1 MDRARRMSELAA
13 AIERLYE
20 AFANEP
26 KPRQVSTC
34 PCCLSPEEAQ
44 VLLNTPLRELSSDQ
58 LSSYGSSVLLT
69 VGGVEDFRY
78 FFPRLLDISIH
89 ESGWWPD
96 REIVV
101 SKLRLGEWQ
110 TWEDGQREAVI
121 GVIREAFRN
130 ELPQAAAD
138 AGNID
143 AWLCGLALA
152 DADVTPFLAM
162 LAEPENEE
170 ALFEYYLLNSAKIT
184 KGKLQNAFWGGNRDA
199 QRPIVAWLTSGPIQE
214 IVERIQRSKYG
225 GR

>member
-1 MDRARRMSELAA
+1 MSELAA
-13 AIERLYE
+13 AIERLYA
-20 AFANEP
+20 AFADEP
-26 KPRQVSTC
+26 KPRQISTC
-34 PCCLSPEEAQ
+34 PCCLLPEEAR
-44 VLLNTPLRELSSDQ
+44 VLLNTPLRELNSDQ
-58 LSSYGSSVLLT
+58 LASYGSSALLT

-89 ESGWWPD
+89 EPDWWPD

-101 SKLRLGEWQ
+101 SKLRLGGWQ
-110 TWEDGQREAVI
+110 TWEEKKRDAVI

-130 ELPQAAAD
+130 ELRHAAAD

-152 DADVTPFLAM
+152 DADMTPFLAM
-162 LAEPENEE
+162 LAQPENEE
-170 ALFEYYLLNSAKIT
+170 ALFEYYVLNSAKIT
-184 KGKLQNAFWGGNRDA
+184 KGKLENAFWGGNRDA
-199 QRPIVAWLTSGPIQE
+199 QKPIVAWFESGPIQE